1 MVLKAIR
8 AKELS
13 GMDYCIY
20 KFILESFY
28 RQNKTNEYR
37 IYIYRN
43 IYDEDAIFFKVTYQ
57 HFIIRF
63 ISSKE
68 CLKMAIID
76 TAKNETYNRISLSY
90 IDDFSFATL
99 KKLIDLEIQTIL

>member
-1 MVLKAIR
+1 MVLKTIE

-13 GMDYCIY
+13 RLDYTIY

-28 RQNKTNEYR
+28 TQNKTRYK
-37 IYIYRN
+37 IYIYKN
-43 IYDEDAIFFKVTYQ
+43 IFDEDTIYFKVTYQ

-76 TAKNETYNRISLSY
+76 TVKNETYNRISSSY
-90 IDDFSFATL
+90 FSNFSFTTL

>member
-1 MVLKAIR
+1 MVPKTIKT
-8 AKELS
+8 KELS
-13 GMDYCIY
+13 GMDYTIY

-28 RQNKTNEYR
+28 AQNKTKYK
-37 IYIYRN
+37 IYIYKN
-43 IYDEDAIFFKVTYQ
+43 IIDEDTIYFKVTYQ

-76 TAKNETYNRISLSY
+76 TVKNETYNKISLSY
-90 IDDFSFATL
+90 MNDFSFTTL

>member
-1 MVLKAIR
+1 MVLKTIK

-13 GMDYCIY
+13 GLDYTIY

-28 RQNKTNEYR
+28 TQNKTKYK
-37 IYIYRN
+37 IYIYKN
-43 IYDEDAIFFKVTYQ
+43 IFDEDTIYFKVTYQ

-68 CLKMAIID
+68 CLKMAIIN
-76 TAKNETYNRISLSY
+76 TVKNETYNRISLSY
-90 IDDFSFATL
+90 FSDFSFTTL

>member
-1 MVLKAIR
+1 MVLKIIE

-13 GMDYCIY
+13 GLDYTIY

-28 RQNKTNEYR
+28 TQNKTRYK
-37 IYIYRN
+37 IYIYKN
-43 IYDEDAIFFKVTYQ
+43 IFDEDTIYFKVTYQ

-68 CLKMAIID
+68 CLKMAITD
-76 TAKNETYNRISLSY
+76 TVKNETHNRISLSY
-90 IDDFSFATL
+90 FSDFSFTTL
-99 KKLIDLEIQTIL
+99 KKLIELEIQTF